1 MWYRI
6 IRLIKAGGNAYIFY
20 SNPFR
25 YLFGLLL
32 ILLIPYAIYIFWGSL
47 IVIILAAFGVYFIFK
62 LIRSAFEKA
71 PYS

>member
-6 IRLIKAGGNAYIFY
+6 VRLLKTGGNAYIFY

-25 YLFGLLL
+25 YLFGALFV
-32 ILLIPYAIYIFWGSL
+32 LLIPYAIYIFWGSF
-47 IVIILAAFGVYFIFK
+47 IVLILAAVGIYFLFK
-62 LIRSAFEKA
+62 LFKAAFKNA